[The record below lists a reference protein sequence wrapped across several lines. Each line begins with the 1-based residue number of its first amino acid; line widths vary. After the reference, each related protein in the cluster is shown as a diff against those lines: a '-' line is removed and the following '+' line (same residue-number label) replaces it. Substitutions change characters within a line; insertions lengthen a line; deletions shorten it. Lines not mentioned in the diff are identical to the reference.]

1 MEGSTSYDVQF
12 TKKSFSWSIKSWSG
26 GESPTCQSM
35 VLEQMWLFETQHL
48 LVVPLH
54 EPRQQRCRVTT
65 TTRCV
70 LWVSVAVLCVLYVWN
85 KVCAPRQFSIAH
97 CVLSTTILQGT
108 SKVGLHSTTIP
119 TSSTRVSCGTR
130 CVLCMSF
137 VEFSVVLYF
146 TYFTF
151 VWFVFLIL
159 GFRGEQGINWLCGPC

>member
-1 MEGSTSYDVQF
+1 
-12 TKKSFSWSIKSWSG
+12 
-26 GESPTCQSM
+26 M

-54 EPRQQRCRVTT
+54 EPRQQRCRVATG
-65 TTRCV
+65 TRCV
-70 LWVSVAVLCVLYVWN
+70 LYVSVVHLCTTVCCVFSLRVLPGNMCFLLQILR
-85 KVCAPRQFSIAH
+85 CLQQFSRVPPSWIY
-97 CVLSTTILQGT
+97 V
-108 SKVGLHSTTIP
+108 HSTTIW

-151 VWFVFLIL
+151 VWFVLLIL
-159 GFRGEQGINWLCGPC
+159 GFRGERGIN